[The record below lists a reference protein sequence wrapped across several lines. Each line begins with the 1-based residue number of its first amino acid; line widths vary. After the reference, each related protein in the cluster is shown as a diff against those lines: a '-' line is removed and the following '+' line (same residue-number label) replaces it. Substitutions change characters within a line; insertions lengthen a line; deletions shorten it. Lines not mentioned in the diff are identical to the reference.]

1 TNSVVSRPTNFAMAG
16 GLGMMGEAGPEAI
29 MPLSRGSDGKLGVQ
43 ASGAASPEVNVYF
56 VQSADEAAEL
66 MAQNPKAIN
75 KLVRAIDEAKG

>member
-1 TNSVVSRPTNFAMAG
+1 
-16 GLGMMGEAGPEAI
+16 
-29 MPLSRGSDGKLGVQ
+29 VQ